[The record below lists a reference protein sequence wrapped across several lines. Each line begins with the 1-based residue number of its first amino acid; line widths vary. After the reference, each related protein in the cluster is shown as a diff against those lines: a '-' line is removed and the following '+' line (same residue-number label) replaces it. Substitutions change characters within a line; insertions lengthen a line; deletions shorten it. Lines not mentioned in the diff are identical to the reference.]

1 MRRATPVPVPRAG
14 GTFPPAPGA
23 TFPPAPGGVAEFAA
37 GPTRAL
43 RYAQSRQQNTL
54 AELIQFARFPSISAD
69 PRHAQDVAACAQ
81 WLAARLRSAGLH
93 RVSVVPTRGHPVVTG
108 EWRNAP
114 GRPTLLVY
122 GHYDV
127 QPPGPA
133 AQWEAPPFTPMLR
146 GGNLHGRGTADD
158 KGPILA
164 HITAIESY
172 LRATGRLPVNVVCV
186 FEGEEEIGGP
196 HLAAFLAGFAPARAA
211 DVAVVSDTPMRR
223 AGVPA
228 LVTGLRGL
236 LTARLRVRRPGRDLH
251 AGHFGGA
258 VPNPAE
264 AACAIVAR
272 LHDRAGRVTIP
283 GFYDRVLPV
292 AMDERARARQAAPT
306 DAEILR
312 AAGAPASWGE
322 RGFSLYERA
331 TMRPALVVSGIGGGG
346 TGPAARAVIP
356 AEAAVELNL
365 RLVPR
370 QRTEQV
376 AGLLRA
382 WLSRVV
388 PQVIPPGM
396 EVTVTFGA
404 RVQPVLISHDH
415 PAMAAAVR
423 ALEATFGAAPVL
435 MRSGGSI
442 PAVASLNEMGVPLV
456 LMGYSLPGDRIHAAN
471 ERFSL
476 ASFQAGITAS
486 ILFYAEMARLDGDH

>member
-1 MRRATPVPVPRAG
+1 MRQAIPATVPRAG
-14 GTFPPAPGA
+14 RASPPAPGA
-23 TFPPAPGGVAEFAA
+23 AAELTA
-37 GPTRAL
+37 GPARAL
-43 RYAQSRQQNTL
+43 SYARSRRRRSL

-69 PRHAQDVAACAQ
+69 PGHAQDVVACAR

-133 AQWEAPPFTPMLR
+133 AQWVTPPFTPLLR
-146 GGNLHGRGTADD
+146 GGSLHGRGTADD

-164 HITAIESY
+164 HVTAMESY

-186 FEGEEEIGGP
+186 FEGEEEMGGP

-228 LVTGLRGL
+228 VVTGLRGV
-236 LTARLRVRRPGRDLH
+236 LTARLWLRRPGRDLH

-264 AACAIVAR
+264 AACAIVAG

-292 AMDERARARQAAPT
+292 AVSERARARRVAPT
-306 DAEILR
+306 DAEVLR
-312 AAGAPASWGE
+312 AAGATAGWGE
-322 RGFSLYERA
+322 PGFSLHERA
-331 TMRPALVVSGIGGGG
+331 TMRPALVVNGIGGGG
-346 TGPAARAVIP
+346 AGPAARAVVP
-356 AEAAVELNL
+356 AEVSVDLNL

-370 QRTEQV
+370 QRPDQV

-382 WLSRVV
+382 WLTRIV
-388 PQVIPPGM
+388 PQVVPPGIQ
-396 EVTVTFGA
+396 VTVTFGA
-404 RVQPVLISHDH
+404 RVPPVVVPTGH
-415 PAMAAAVR
+415 PAMAAAAW
-423 ALEATFGAAPVL
+423 ALVSAFGAPPVL

-442 PAVASLNEMGVPLV
+442 SAVASLNELGIPLV

-476 ASFQAGITAS
+476 ANFQAGTAAS
-486 ILFYAEMARLDGDH
+486 ILFYEELARLDGDH

>member
-1 MRRATPVPVPRAG
+1 MRRTIPATVPWADR
-14 GTFPPAPGA
+14 TFPP
-23 TFPPAPGGVAEFAA
+23 TPGGPGEFTA

-43 RYAQSRQQNTL
+43 SYAQSRQQNAL

-69 PRHAQDVAACAQ
+69 PGHAQDVVACAR

-93 RVSVVPTRGHPVVTG
+93 RVNVIPTRGHPVVTG

-133 AQWEAPPFTPMLR
+133 AQWKTPPFTPLMR
-146 GGNLHGRGTADD
+146 DGSLHGRGTADD

-164 HITAIESY
+164 HVTAMESH

-223 AGVPA
+223 AGVPT
-228 LVTGLRGL
+228 LMTGLRGE

-258 VPNPAE
+258 VPNPVE
-264 AACAIVAR
+264 AACAIVAG
-272 LHDRAGRVTIP
+272 LHDHSGRVTIP

-292 AMDERARARQAAPT
+292 TVGERARARKVAPT

-331 TMRPALVVSGIGGGG
+331 TMRPALVVNGIGGGG
-346 TGPAARAVIP
+346 VSQAARAVVP
-356 AEAAVELNL
+356 AEAVVELNL

-370 QRTEQV
+370 QRLEEV

-382 WLSRVV
+382 WLARTITQVV
-388 PQVIPPGM
+388 PPGIR
-396 EVTVTFGA
+396 VTMTFGQ
-404 RVQPVLISHDH
+404 RVPPVLIPAGH
-415 PAMAAAVR
+415 PATAAAAR
-423 ALEATFGAAPVL
+423 ALMSAFGTAPVL

-442 PAVASLNEMGVPLV
+442 SAVASLNELGIPLV
-456 LMGYSLPGDRIHAAN
+456 LMGYSLPSDRIHAAN

-476 ASFQAGITAS
+476 ANFQAGIAAS
-486 ILFYAEMARLDGDH
+486 ILFYMEMGRLDGDH